1 MLDDAFKEEY
11 SVELLKIPEVPGTQL
26 KLLSINT
33 VHTANRQVFQ
43 TYVDKL
49 LNGITMYQLLAP
61 SALHS
66 CELH

>member
-26 KLLSINT
+26 KLPSINA

-43 TYVDKL
+43 PYVDKFL
-49 LNGITMYQLLAP
+49 SGITMY
-61 SALHS
+61 
-66 CELH
+66 